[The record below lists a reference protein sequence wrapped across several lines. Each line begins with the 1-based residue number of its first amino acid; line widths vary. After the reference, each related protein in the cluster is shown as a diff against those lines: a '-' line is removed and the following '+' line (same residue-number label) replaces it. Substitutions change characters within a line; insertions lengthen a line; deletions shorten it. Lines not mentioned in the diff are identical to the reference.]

1 MTLHTT
7 DAGAAPDLTVEHRAE
22 LLARAPA
29 DAVVALAERCVAD
42 GAPTIISGPEVGMVM
57 MTVREPIAQERFHLG
72 EVLVTRAEVEV
83 AGHRGWAMR
92 MGDERLATLAAAVL
106 DAEVNAD
113 RPGAADVLEL
123 CRLTAELEQDRIDDE
138 WDELGPTRVNFD
150 EID

>member
-1 MTLHTT
+1 MTLHPPS
-7 DAGAAPDLTVEHRAE
+7 PDLTADRRAE

-29 DAVVALAERCVAD
+29 DAVVALAERCIAD
-42 GAPTIISGPEVGMVM
+42 VEPTVLSGPEVGMVM
-57 MTVREPIAQERFHLG
+57 MTVREPVAQERFHLG

-83 AGHRGWAMR
+83 DGIRGWSMR

-106 DAEVNAD
+106 DAEAAAG
-113 RPGAADVLEL
+113 RPGAADVEEL
-123 CRLTAELEQDRIDDE
+123 CRLTESLEQDAVDGE